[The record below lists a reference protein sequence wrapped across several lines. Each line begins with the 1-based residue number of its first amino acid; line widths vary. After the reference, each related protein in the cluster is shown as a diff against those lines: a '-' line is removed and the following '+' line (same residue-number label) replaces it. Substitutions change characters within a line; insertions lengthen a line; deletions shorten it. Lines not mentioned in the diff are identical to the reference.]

1 MRRSRLPSDS
11 PSSVTRPGV
20 KRISIAL
27 WVTSIHAGIASGRQ
41 FTKSGGGRPAFS
53 SASWCATSAAA
64 LAFHGG
70 MLVLAW
76 TSWSV
81 IFGFHTPLQSGSFA
95 RSAQSLAAGGGLMI
109 GFSGSAAQ
117 TVVLIASK
125 RATYLMDLGYQWSWM
140 QCETRPAAES
150 NHADPQQKRRGP
162 RDASRER
169 SGPRRRAPM
178 PNRAPDAEMKDR
190 HVDPCQAQED
200 ELGLEAGVVRV
211 IECIGGEEQAAR
223 NHGAGEGGPGAGE
236 HIGGE
241 PRRSTLERGEADQ
254 PQVEERDGSDDRG
267 DGEHMKQLDPR
278 KQRLGLADHRRDAG
292 CLQCLQQRVDFHQ

>member
-1 MRRSRLPSDS
+1 MRRRRLPSDS
-11 PSSVTRPGV
+11 PSNVTRPGV

-41 FTKSGGGRPAFS
+41 FTNSGGGRPAFS

-64 LAFHGG
+64 FAFHGG
-70 MLVLAW
+70 MLVLACA
-76 TSWSV
+76 SWSV

-95 RSAQSLAAGGGLMI
+95 RSAQSRAAGGGLMT

-117 TVVLIASK
+117 TEVLSAIK
-125 RATYLMDLGYQWSWM
+125 TATYLMGSGYQWSCV
-140 QCETRPAAES
+140 QCETRPAAEG

-169 SGPRRRAPM
+169 GGLRRRTPTR
-178 PNRAPDAEMKDR
+178 NRAPDAEVKDR
-190 HVDPCQAQED
+190 HVDTGQAQEN

-223 NHGAGEGGPGAGE
+223 DHGGGERGPGARE
-236 HIGGE
+236 HVGGQ
-241 PRRSTLERGEADQ
+241 PCGSTLERG
-254 PQVEERDGSDDRG
+254 
-267 DGEHMKQLDPR
+267 
-278 KQRLGLADHRRDAG
+278 
-292 CLQCLQQRVDFHQ
+292 